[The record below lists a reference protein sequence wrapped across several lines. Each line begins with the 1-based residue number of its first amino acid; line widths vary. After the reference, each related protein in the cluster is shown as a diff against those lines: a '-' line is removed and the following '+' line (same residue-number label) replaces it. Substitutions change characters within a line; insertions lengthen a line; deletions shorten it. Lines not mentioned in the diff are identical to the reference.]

1 MIGHRASG
9 RGWVTAAAISVSVHA
24 AAAGALVWQ
33 PQWGWEWQAAPDQ
46 HSAEIQLTALSL
58 PGDDP
63 AGEVLTPV
71 STALPTPE
79 LEPLVQTGAQ
89 DPADPLQNAPLLQN
103 TALPMVSE
111 GGGDTPPPDP
121 APEQSPPEQSP
132 PEQSAAETDPRLVEL
147 FQRIQ
152 SSLGAPCLLALPAL
166 AEDGQIRLNL
176 LAADDAVIPALLR
189 DLTQGLETE
198 VSGQAVLLD
207 SRQCPAL
214 AFARRDPRYPVFPLA
229 VQLQSQD
236 VAGGDSL
243 RGTVSG
249 GAGRY
254 VTLLMVDDNGSTHD
268 LRRFLI
274 NSGGRISFDVP
285 VARDGKARDTHQL
298 ILAVATP
305 ARPATISREAGAL
318 AEDFFDQLAREI
330 GPDALIG
337 VASAYIR

>member
-71 STALPTPE
+71 STALPAPK

-89 DPADPLQNAPLLQN
+89 DPADPLHNAPLLQN

-189 DLTQGLETE
+189 DLTQGLEPR
-198 VSGQAVLLD
+198 SL
-207 SRQCPAL
+207 
-214 AFARRDPRYPVFPLA
+214 ARRCCWIRGNARLWPLPA
-229 VQLQSQD
+229 AIRAIRSFRWRCSCNRRMSP
-236 VAGGDSL
+236 AEIRCAARSAAAP
-243 RGTVSG
+243 
-249 GAGRY
+249 GA
-254 VTLLMVDDNGSTHD
+254 MS
-268 LRRFLI
+268 
-274 NSGGRISFDVP
+274 P
-285 VARDGKARDTHQL
+285 C
-298 ILAVATP
+298 
-305 ARPATISREAGAL
+305 
-318 AEDFFDQLAREI
+318 
-330 GPDALIG
+330 
-337 VASAYIR
+337 